1 MTRQLKSF
9 RVRAVDYLK
18 NLMDSGELPTQ
29 KAAGEKLG
37 VSQQVIQK
45 FLKTGAMGTPTIER
59 MIELYPG
66 AREYIYNPGH
76 ELVEAEPVPDDGF
89 MEVPWITT
97 HAGLPEDWGQ
107 ETMNKLPKYKTEKR
121 TDGNYVCF
129 SVIGDSMD
137 YPGKLAIC
145 EGDIVLGRELQQ
157 HHWRN
162 KLHFNRALF
171 IIITRERGAMVKQV
185 VSHDVD
191 RGVITLHSFNEEY
204 PDLVISL
211 DEVVKIFYVKEVK
224 TRRHYL

>member
-1 MTRQLKSF
+1 
-9 RVRAVDYLK
+9 
-18 NLMDSGELPTQ
+18 MDSGELPTQ
-29 KAAGEKLG
+29 EAVGMKLG
-37 VSQQVIQK
+37 TSQQAIAK
-45 FLKTGAMGTPTIER
+45 FLKDGVMGTPTINKLVA
-59 MIELYPG
+59 LYPE
-66 AREYIYNPGH
+66 ARAFIYNPGN
-76 ELVEAEPVPDDGF
+76 ELEEVEPTSEDGF

-157 HHWRN
+157 HHWKN
-162 KLHFNRALF
+162 KLHFNKALF
-171 IIITRERGAMVKQV
+171 IIVTREKGSMVKQV

-191 RGVITLHSFNEEY
+191 RGIITLHSFNEEY
-204 PDLVISL
+204 PDLTISL
-211 DEVVKIFYVKEVK
+211 DDVIKIFYVKEVK